1 MIALVEP
8 LPGPSQ
14 IVSVRTGWVGSVSKI
29 ICFTDTQPSVDQHK
43 NVATQ
48 QFSASPCALIYA
60 EWAFD
65 KIIEWRSLHPPRLTN
80 SVK

>member
-1 MIALVEP
+1 MIALGEP

-14 IVSVRTGWVGSVSKI
+14 IVSVRIGWVGSVSTTR
-29 ICFTDTQPSVDQHK
+29 FTDTQFRVDQHK

-48 QFSASPCALIYA
+48 QFSASPCALICA
-60 EWAFD
+60 EWASD
-65 KIIEWRSLHPPRLTN
+65 KIIEWRSLHPPRLTD